1 MNPLSITVEQQAH
14 GSAAT
19 TAWKFYRV
27 GGLVLT
33 FSAVRQVAFFTR
45 NTQGFGE
52 RWRRRLALAFTAL
65 GLPFFYAVHRRFATR
80 LLHIFL
86 RGVSRDR
93 LDLLGEEYF
102 QYVLKPRL
110 KPRATEQIK
119 KAITSGERVVLVSY
133 GLDHVVRPMANH
145 LGVEWLLANRLE
157 FRDGSATGR
166 LLDPVIPPRGI
177 FGFFK
182 SGAAECGNTSEEC
195 AESLGLKSAPG
206 SLQRALMTAQR
217 KPTFKSHSIVLFR
230 TDGRV
235 ERLSPRESLR
245 GKSILLVGGTGFIG
259 KVWLTNLLTDIPDI
273 GKVYLLIRRQRSAT
287 ALRRFERIVEESPV
301 FDPLHERHG
310 AGLADFFRDRIEVL
324 EGDVTRPNLGL
335 DDATCARLAPVL
347 DLVVN
352 SAGLTD
358 FNPEL
363 HIALAANVDGMV
375 HLLNFIHR
383 TDHAALL
390 HLSTCYV
397 VGERDGR
404 VAEELR
410 PDYTPGH
417 VAGFDA
423 EQERRSLHAMVRE
436 IEQRAEGAEVT
447 EELKREA
454 LKRTKNLSEDA
465 LEAHLRKYR
474 TRWIRAQMVE
484 AGMRRAKE
492 LGWQNTYCFTKSLGE
507 SMIAKYGADLPV
519 AVVRPSITETSTHQP
534 FRGWNEGVNTS
545 APLSYLLGTFFRQ
558 LPSNE
563 RKCLDLIP
571 VDLVSRGMTLIAAA
585 LVKRRHQRVY
595 QLATSDCNPCD
606 MRRSIELT
614 CLAHRK
620 HYRAQEGLEHW
631 LRARF
636 DTISVSKE
644 RYQRFSA
651 PRQRK
656 MVRAI
661 RRFSAPIPF
670 VRSPLIRKERDL
682 ERLEKLIELYEPF
695 ILHNEHVFEA
705 QNVEALSEVLPPEE
719 KVTFGYDAHAIDW
732 WEYWINIHVP
742 ALRRWTYPLIEGR
755 PLESRP
761 RRPFHLDVPTN
772 GGA

>member
-1 MNPLSITVEQQAH
+1 
-14 GSAAT
+14 
-19 TAWKFYRV
+19 
-27 GGLVLT
+27 
-33 FSAVRQVAFFTR
+33 VAFIAR
-45 NTQGFGE
+45 NAQGFGE
-52 RWRRRLALAFTAL
+52 RWRRRWTLAFTAL
-65 GLPFFYAVHRRFATR
+65 GLPFLYAIHRRFASR
-80 LLHIFL
+80 LLHTLL

-102 QYVLKPRL
+102 NYVLKPRL
-110 KPRATEQIK
+110 KPCGVEQIK
-119 KAITSGERVVLVSY
+119 RATAGGEPVVLVSH
-133 GLDHVVRPMANH
+133 GLDHVVRPIANH

-157 FRDGSATGR
+157 FRDGLATGR
-166 LLDPVIPPRGI
+166 LLDPVIPPRGV

-182 SGAAECGNTSEEC
+182 NGAVDGGITADSC
-195 AESLGLKSAPG
+195 ARSIGLKPSPD
-206 SLQRALMTAQR
+206 SLAGAIFPARRRAT
-217 KPTFKSHSIVLFR
+217 PTSHPIVLFDS
-230 TDGRV
+230 DGHGKRF
-235 ERLSPRESLR
+235 SPRESLK
-245 GKSILLVGGTGFIG
+245 GKNILLVGGTGFIG
-259 KVWLTNLLTDIPDI
+259 KVWLANLFTGIPDV

-287 ALRRFERIVEESPV
+287 ALRRFEKIIEESPV
-301 FDPLHERHG
+301 FDPLHERYG
-310 AGLADFFRDRIEVL
+310 SGLADFLRERIEVL

-335 DDATCARLAPVL
+335 DDATGARLAPVL

-352 SAGLTD
+352 SAGVTD

-363 HIALAANVDGMV
+363 RIALVANVDGMV
-375 HLLNFIHR
+375 HLLDFIR
-383 TDHAALL
+383 RSDHAGLL

-410 PDYTPGH
+410 PDYNPAS
-417 VAGFDA
+417 VEGFDA
-423 EQERRSLHAMVRE
+423 ERERQSLHALVRS
-436 IEQRAEGAEVT
+436 IEQRAEGSEVT
-447 EELKREA
+447 EGLKREA
-454 LKRTKNLSEDA
+454 LKRTKNLSEEA
-465 LEAHLRKYR
+465 LETHLKKYR

-492 LGWQNTYCFTKSLGE
+492 LGWQNTYCFSKSLGE
-507 SMIAKYGADLPV
+507 SMIARFGADLPV
-519 AVVRPSITETSTHQP
+519 AVVRPSITETSTHEP

-563 RKCLDLIP
+563 RKCLDLVP
-571 VDLVSRGMTLIAAA
+571 VDLVTRGMTLIAAA
-585 LVKRRHQRVY
+585 LLERRHKRVY
-595 QLATSDCNPCD
+595 QLATSSCNPCD

-636 DTISVSKE
+636 DTIPVSKE

-651 PRQRK
+651 PSQRK

-670 VRSPLIRKERDL
+670 VQSPLIRKERDL

-705 QNVEALSEVLPPEE
+705 QNVESLSEALPPEE
-719 KVTFGYDAHAIDW
+719 KATFGYDAHAIDW

-742 ALRRWTYPLIEGR
+742 ALRRWTYPLIEGK

-761 RRPFHLDVPTN
+761 RRPFHLAVPPN